1 MKLNLFL
8 VSILGSILLLVA
20 VNTKKAT
27 AEDFTGTYDTSY
39 IRGLWGACYYGM
51 KKSSPLLGD
60 YFTGVF
66 CDCVINKTRE
76 RIVRSKL
83 DLIPPQKRSEL
94 FSKYSEECF
103 EPPAIKK
110 EDTV

>member
-27 AEDFTGTYDTSY
+27 AEEYTGTYDTAY
-39 IRGLWGACYYGM
+39 IRGLWGACFYGT
-51 KKSSPLLGD
+51 KKSNPLLGD

-66 CDCVINKTRE
+66 CDCVINKTRKQ
-76 RIVRSKL
+76 ITRSKL
-83 DLIPPQKRSEL
+83 DLIPPEKRSEL
-94 FSKYSEECF
+94 FSRYSAGCF